1 MKNAASEK
9 YFCFVELA
17 KKAEEIID
25 LSPLLADE
33 EKIVNF
39 IAVANAKGERLSV
52 TDILDRRELAPSM
65 TMQRKLKAL
74 MQKGWIFHEPTED
87 GRRVQLQ
94 LTDKTLAQ
102 IFSADVFLFLD
113 CESNT
118 AHQMYVE
125 GKSKQQIL
133 KFIQNENN

>member
-1 MKNAASEK
+1 MQSNTRLDSTVKIQMKNAASEK

-17 KKAEEIID
+17 KKAEEVTD

-52 TDILDRRELAPSM
+52 TDILARRELAPTM

-94 LTDKTLAQ
+94 LTDKTLAH
-102 IFSADVFLFLD
+102 FSKL
-113 CESNT
+113 
-118 AHQMYVE
+118 
-125 GKSKQQIL
+125 SKAMQ
-133 KFIQNENN
+133 KVAKYN

>member
-1 MKNAASEK
+1 MQSNTRLDSTVKIQMKNAASEK

-17 KKAEEIID
+17 KKAEEVTD

-52 TDILDRRELAPSM
+52 TDILARRELAPTM

-94 LTDKTLAQ
+94 LTDKTLAH
-102 IFSADVFLFLD
+102 FSKL
-113 CESNT
+113 
-118 AHQMYVE
+118 
-125 GKSKQQIL
+125 SKAMQ
-133 KFIQNENN
+133 KVAKQN

>member
-1 MKNAASEK
+1 MQSNTRLDSTVKIQMKNAASEK

-17 KKAEEIID
+17 KKAEEVTD

-52 TDILDRRELAPSM
+52 TDILARRELAPTM

-94 LTDKTLAQ
+94 LTDKTVAH
-102 IFSADVFLFLD
+102 FSKL
-113 CESNT
+113 
-118 AHQMYVE
+118 
-125 GKSKQQIL
+125 SKAMQ
-133 KFIQNENN
+133 KVAK

>member
-17 KKAEEIID
+17 KKAEKVTN

-52 TDILDRRELAPSM
+52 TDILARRELAPTM

-94 LTDKTLAQ
+94 LTDKTLAH
-102 IFSADVFLFLD
+102 FSKL
-113 CESNT
+113 
-118 AHQMYVE
+118 
-125 GKSKQQIL
+125 SKAMQ
-133 KFIQNENN
+133 KVAKQN

>member
-17 KKAEEIID
+17 KKAKEVTD

-52 TDILDRRELAPSM
+52 TDILARRELAPTM

-94 LTDKTLAQ
+94 LTDKTLAH
-102 IFSADVFLFLD
+102 FSKL
-113 CESNT
+113 
-118 AHQMYVE
+118 
-125 GKSKQQIL
+125 SKAMQ
-133 KFIQNENN
+133 KVAKQN

>member
-1 MKNAASEK
+1 MTRINNLDWYRSTIQMKNAASVK

-17 KKAEEIID
+17 KKAEEVTD

-52 TDILDRRELAPSM
+52 TDILARRELAPSM
-65 TMQRKLKAL
+65 TMHRKLKAL
-74 MQKGWIFHEPTED
+74 MEKGWIFHEPTED

-94 LTDKTLAQ
+94 LTANTLAH
-102 IFSADVFLFLD
+102 FSKL
-113 CESNT
+113 
-118 AHQMYVE
+118 
-125 GKSKQQIL
+125 SKAMQ
-133 KFIQNENN
+133 KVAK

>member
-1 MKNAASEK
+1 MTRINNLHWHRTTIQMKNAASEK

-17 KKAEEIID
+17 KKAEEVTD

-94 LTDKTLAQ
+94 LADKTLAH
-102 IFSADVFLFLD
+102 FSKL
-113 CESNT
+113 
-118 AHQMYVE
+118 
-125 GKSKQQIL
+125 SKAMQ
-133 KFIQNENN
+133 KVAK

>member
-1 MKNAASEK
+1 MQSNTRLDSTVKIQMKNAASEK

-17 KKAEEIID
+17 KKAEEVTD

-52 TDILDRRELAPSM
+52 TDILARRELAPTM

-94 LTDKTLAQ
+94 LTDKTVAH
-102 IFSADVFLFLD
+102 FSKL
-113 CESNT
+113 
-118 AHQMYVE
+118 
-125 GKSKQQIL
+125 SKAMQ
-133 KFIQNENN
+133 KVAKHN

>member
-1 MKNAASEK
+1 MKNTAAEK

-17 KKAEEIID
+17 KKAEEVTD

-52 TDILDRRELAPSM
+52 TDILARRELAPTM

-94 LTDKTLAQ
+94 LTDKTVAH
-102 IFSADVFLFLD
+102 FSKL
-113 CESNT
+113 
-118 AHQMYVE
+118 
-125 GKSKQQIL
+125 SKAM
-133 KFIQNENN
+133 KKVAKQN

>member
-1 MKNAASEK
+1 MQSNTRLDSTVKIQMKNAASEK

-17 KKAEEIID
+17 KKAEEVTD

-52 TDILDRRELAPSM
+52 TDILDRRELAPTM

-94 LTDKTLAQ
+94 LTDKTLAH
-102 IFSADVFLFLD
+102 FSKL
-113 CESNT
+113 
-118 AHQMYVE
+118 
-125 GKSKQQIL
+125 SKAMQ
-133 KFIQNENN
+133 KVAKQN

>member
-1 MKNAASEK
+1 MNCINNLDWYRSTIQMKNAASVK

-17 KKAEEIID
+17 KKAEEVTD

-52 TDILDRRELAPSM
+52 TDILARRELAPTM

-94 LTDKTLAQ
+94 LTANTLAH
-102 IFSADVFLFLD
+102 FSKL
-113 CESNT
+113 
-118 AHQMYVE
+118 
-125 GKSKQQIL
+125 SKAMQ
-133 KFIQNENN
+133 KVAK